1 MCSVVVFVLDLQTL
15 VGEVDEVVFVGQVVV
30 RGGSPYIA
38 LSVEVDAEVFGDNC
52 PHSNVEFP
60 CTI

>member
-1 MCSVVVFVLDLQTL
+1 MCPVVVFVLDLQTL
-15 VGEVDEVVFVGQVVV
+15 VGEVDEVVLVGQVVV
-30 RGGSPYIA
+30 RGGSPDIA

-52 PHSNVEFP
+52 PHPYVEFP